1 VAYKRQHLITTTWR
15 IAKELNVTYC
25 PFDSLNL
32 YSTFDSNSTQLDYS
46 PIISTYKEGLIATC
60 DGLLCFVIDNRL
72 AVLYNPSIRK
82 VKKLPYIDHL
92 PRVQGL
98 THYAFGY
105 DPFIDNYKV
114 VAVFCYG
121 RFDHYYKNQV
131 KVHSVGTDSWRR
143 IKDFPSMFRLDSY
156 GTSHHGVF
164 VSGTV
169 NWLAGHI
176 LNEFYARAIV
186 SLHLGDESYR
196 EIPLPDLEN
205 SSWFTLDVVR
215 DCLCIFF
222 QKSSDSCIDIWL
234 MKEYGNKESWTILI
248 SLPSFG
254 NSRFFLHT
262 NIVYIS
268 EDDNHVLL
276 GSSEIQY
283 GKSKH
288 KFKWVIYD
296 LENNTIKSSKIH
308 DSLGLVKSKIYVES
322 LISL

>member
-1 VAYKRQHLITTTWR
+1 
-15 IAKELNVTYC
+15 
-25 PFDSLNL
+25 
-32 YSTFDSNSTQLDYS
+32 
-46 PIISTYKEGLIATC
+46 
-60 DGLLCFVIDNRL
+60 
-72 AVLYNPSIRK
+72 
-82 VKKLPYIDHL
+82 
-92 PRVQGL
+92 
-98 THYAFGY
+98 
-105 DPFIDNYKV
+105 
-114 VAVFCYG
+114 
-121 RFDHYYKNQV
+121 
-131 KVHSVGTDSWRR
+131 
-143 IKDFPSMFRLDSY
+143 
-156 GTSHHGVF
+156 
-164 VSGTV
+164 
-169 NWLAGHI
+169 
-176 LNEFYARAIV
+176 
-186 SLHLGDESYR
+186 LGDESYR

-205 SSWFTLDVVR
+205 SSWLTLDVVR

-222 QKSSDSCIDIWL
+222 QKSPDSCIDIWL